1 MRDFLKKYFNMD
13 LVKLKFLNLTKLKW
27 FTMFLLSLFIVIK
40 FPWLVQFILNTLFL
54 ITSFVIFLIIYAIV
68 TMLKDLSEENEKS
81 STN

>member
-27 FTMFLLSLFIVIK
+27 FAMILLSLFIVIK